1 MINRQV
7 VVVSRPTGITH
18 AEYFSIREASVVRPA
33 ERQTLVRNEF
43 LSVEPELR
51 GPIADCGN
59 YTAAVAIGSVIRA
72 LAVGEVVES
81 RHPRNRYGV
90 VRPAGAGDDRRRR
103 GDPACPRDRS
113 PAFPCPWGSRPQWR
127 RLLRCESNEAARRAV
142 SSSARCR

>member
-18 AEYFSIREASVVRPA
+18 AEYSPIRGSVRSVSR
-33 ERQTLVRNEF
+33 RKGRLFVRNEF

-72 LAVGEVVES
+72 LAVGEVVEL

-90 VRPAGAGDDRRRR
+90 CSAG
-103 GDPACPRDRS
+103 RS
-113 PAFPCPWGSRPQWR
+113 WR
-127 RLLRCESNEAARRAV
+127 RSTATR
-142 SSSARCR
+142 